1 MKRWRFRRCKCCARA
16 WRLQSSFTWAMW
28 SLAAAISPGYFGFT
42 DCAFAAEAP
51 SEIAVQIPIAICEN
65 KALDIISSPILPCN
79 QLAPQ
84 HTAVQVIVPEC
95 SFDRCDGHHEIID
108 LRVARFATT
117 NFALA
122 KLFAINVVFELF
134 FCQSCKPRYGLIMP
148 ANKATV

>member
-1 MKRWRFRRCKCCARA
+1 
-16 WRLQSSFTWAMW
+16 MW

-65 KALDIISSPILPCN
+65 NALDIISSPILPCN

-95 SFDRCDGHHEIID
+95 CFDRCDGHHEIID

-134 FCQSCKPRYGLIMP
+134 FCQLQTEIRIDNAGEQSE
-148 ANKATV
+148 